1 MKLIYSAASPFVRK
15 VNVMIHEVG
24 LREQVTLSSVQTTAL
39 NTSPDAR
46 AANPLG
52 KIPALILN
60 DGRTL
65 IDSRVICRF
74 LNDLSGAN
82 LYPSDQLW
90 EVLTLEALAD
100 GIMESGVSMVYE
112 ARLRPEAQQ
121 SADWVAAQWDKISHA
136 LKALEARGFT
146 ALDGDLNMGQLALSC
161 ALGYLDFRFNNR
173 DWRSEKPELS
183 KWYAVISSRASMVAT
198 QPEN

>member
-1 MKLIYSAASPFVRK
+1 MELIFSPASPFVRK
-15 VNVMIHEVG
+15 VNVLIHEVG
-24 LREQVTLSSVQTTAL
+24 LREQIKLSSVQTTAL

-52 KIPALILN
+52 KIPALILD

-74 LNDLSGAN
+74 LNDLSDAN
-82 LYPSDQLW
+82 LYPNDQLW

-112 ARLRPEAQQ
+112 ARLRPQAQQ
-121 SADWVAAQWDKISHA
+121 SPDWVAAQWSKISHA
-136 LKALEARGFT
+136 LEALEMRGFM
-146 ALDGDLNMGQLALSC
+146 AMDGDLNMGQLALGC
-161 ALGYLDFRFNNR
+161 ALGYLDFRHNTR
-173 DWRSEKPELS
+173 HWRSEKPELAE
-183 KWYAVISSRASMVAT
+183 WYAAISSRPSMVAT

>member
-1 MKLIYSAASPFVRK
+1 MELIFSPASPFVRK
-15 VNVMIHEVG
+15 VNVLIHEVG
-24 LREQVTLSSVQTTAL
+24 LREQIKLSSVQTTAL

-52 KIPALILN
+52 KIPALILD

-74 LNDLSGAN
+74 LNDLSDAN
-82 LYPSDQLW
+82 LYPNDQLW

-121 SADWVAAQWDKISHA
+121 SPDWVAAQWSKISHA
-136 LKALEARGFT
+136 LEALERRGFM
-146 ALDGDLNMGQLALSC
+146 AMDGDLNMGQ
-161 ALGYLDFRFNNR
+161 
-173 DWRSEKPELS
+173 
-183 KWYAVISSRASMVAT
+183 
-198 QPEN
+198 

>member
-52 KIPALILN
+52 KIPALILD

-146 ALDGDLNMGQLALSC
+146 ALDGNLNERARELHARELLLLVLE
-161 ALGYLDFRFNNR
+161 LGRRSGEDARVRDVARNSNR
-173 DWRSEKPELS
+173 TS
-183 KWYAVISSRASMVAT
+183 
-198 QPEN
+198 

>member
-1 MKLIYSAASPFVRK
+1 MFFKRDGFSPP
-15 VNVMIHEVG
+15 G
-24 LREQVTLSSVQTTAL
+24 LSDGVWTCAHNNRRCRPWNAQ
-39 NTSPDAR
+39 NT
-46 AANPLG
+46 LG
-52 KIPALILN
+52 KIPALILD

-146 ALDGDLNMGQLALSC
+146 ALDGNLNIGQLALSC
-161 ALGYLDFRFNNR
+161 ALGYLDFRFGDWGWR
-173 DWRSEKPELS
+173 DNHPGLA
-183 KWYAVISSRASMVAT
+183 KWFKTFNARPSMQAT
-198 QPEN
+198 IPG

>member
-1 MKLIYSAASPFVRK
+1 MELIFSPASPFVRK
-15 VNVMIHEVG
+15 VNVLIHEVG
-24 LREQVTLSSVQTTAL
+24 LREQIKLSSVQTTAL

-52 KIPALILN
+52 KIPALILD

-74 LNDLSGAN
+74 LNDLSDAN
-82 LYPSDQLW
+82 LYPNDQLW

-121 SADWVAAQWDKISHA
+121 LPDWVAAQWSKISHA
-136 LKALEARGFT
+136 LEALERRGFM
-146 ALDGDLNMGQLALSC
+146 AMDGDLNMGQLALGC
-161 ALGYLDFRFNNR
+161 ALGYLDFRHNTR
-173 DWRSEKPELS
+173 DWRSEKPELAG
-183 KWYAVISSRASMVAT
+183 WYAAISSRPSMVAT

>member
-1 MKLIYSAASPFVRK
+1 
-15 VNVMIHEVG
+15 MIHEVG
-24 LREQVTLSSVQTTAL
+24 LREQVTLASVQTTAL

-52 KIPALILN
+52 KIPALILD

-112 ARLRPEAQQ
+112 ARLRSEAQQ
-121 SADWVAAQWDKISHA
+121 SADWVAAQWGKISHA

-146 ALDGDLNMGQLALSC
+146 ALGGDLNMGQLALSC
-161 ALGYLDFRFNNR
+161 ALGYLDFRFKNR

-183 KWYAVISSRASMVAT
+183 EWYAVISSRASMVAT